1 MNAVN
6 APRKKRRN
14 LQSDRKAR
22 LHQLYSSDDVIK
34 LYEISRNTLS
44 NWTADG
50 LGFID
55 ADQRLF
61 RGSDLN
67 SFHKQKKAKAIGA
80 PLGPFAARCFG
91 CKRSH
96 SLLSGDIVV
105 SPGRMP
111 ELFRISKICPDTG
124 VPANRYVCAEELEA
138 LQVLR
143 APNLGR
149 ETPG

>member
-1 MNAVN
+1 MNAVS
-6 APRKKRRN
+6 ASRKKRRN

-22 LHQLYSSDDVIK
+22 HHQLYSSDDVIK
-34 LYEISRNTLS
+34 LYEISRNTLT
-44 NWTADG
+44 NWIADD
-50 LGFID
+50 LAFID

-67 SFHKQKKAKAIGA
+67 AFHKQRRVRATGT
-80 PLGPFAARCFG
+80 PLGKFAARCFG

-96 SLLSGDIVV
+96 SLLSGDIVI
-105 SPGRMP
+105 SPGRTP
-111 ELFRISKICPDTG
+111 ELFRISRIYPETG
-124 VPANRYVCAEELEA
+124 VRAKRYFCAEELEA

-149 ETPG
+149 ETPD